1 MMNRAGLGI
10 ACALG
15 AASLYGLVPN
25 FARAAFV
32 NGVPGIESTLFRTFV
47 ISIVFAVIA
56 IVQNERLTIPKGAM
70 PSFAGQALATFLVS
84 ASYLA
89 SVQFI
94 PVGLSVIIFFLF
106 PVLIMLLAPVVEGR
120 SPGLF
125 RLAVALVAFCG
136 LAIAIGPSFEDLD
149 IRGIVLAAIASA
161 GATLQFFSG
170 RSISRYMPPAAF
182 GSLVHLVILVP
193 ILLIALAT
201 GSGSLQMLPG
211 GSATGLGLV
220 FMCGVAAVYVIAYMV
235 HMLSLR
241 FAPASTVAPF
251 FNLEPVVTT
260 ASAAAILDER
270 LQLNQYAGGGLV
282 LAALGASAFLGR
294 REKQSHG

>member
-193 ILLIALAT
+193 ILLLALAT

-260 ASAAAILDER
+260 AIAAAILDER